1 MQVLAICNRKGGCGK
16 TTTAVNL
23 AVDLGRRGISTLVVD
38 LDSQGHAGL
47 GLGVVARDRARTVH
61 ALFSGEQIDL
71 DAALRP
77 STAENVHVLPADRM
91 FEGASPKCDVRALN
105 RFLRA
110 PEISG
115 RFDVVVLDTPP
126 AYDPLLVNALAA
138 ADSVVT
144 PIVPH
149 ALSAEGVRQFLRIF
163 YRIATTIKPDLQMLG
178 VLPVMYNDR
187 IRHHRAVVEEIAK
200 EIGAQKLLPAI
211 RMDIQLA
218 ESFSGTIKAKNY
230 VTESRGVHDYNVLT
244 DHLIENLFIG
254 VRNCTKCT
262 CVAGE

>member
-23 AVDLGRRGISTLVVD
+23 AIDLGRRGISTLVVD

-47 GLGVVARDRARTVH
+47 GLGVVAKDRARTVH
-61 ALFSGEQIDL
+61 ALFSGERLDL

-77 STAENVHVLPADRM
+77 SAAANVHVLPADRM
-91 FEGASPKCDVRALN
+91 FEGASPRCDVRALD
-105 RFLRA
+105 RLLRSPA
-110 PEISG
+110 ISG

-138 ADSVVT
+138 ADSVLT

-163 YRIATTIKPDLQMLG
+163 YRIATTIKPDLRMLG

-187 IRHHRAVVEEIAK
+187 IRHHRAVVEDIAK
-200 EIGAQKLLPAI
+200 EIGAKKLLPAI

-218 ESFSGTIKAKNY
+218 ESFSARISGCKY
-230 VTESRGVHDYNVLT
+230 VAESRGVNDYNALVAY
-244 DHLIENLFIG
+244 LIENLFIG
-254 VRNCTKCT
+254 VRNCTEYAD
-262 CVAGE
+262 VVGE